1 MTGNPSTADPVATL
15 AELVA
20 ERITA
25 RGPSVARV
33 ALTRQE
39 AARAIGVSVDHFE
52 RHVLA
57 ELRVIRSGR
66 LVLVPVAELER
77 WARDQAAFAL
87 AEHRAASTMGTNRSK
102 RPRTAETAGGM
113 AQESEPPMQHHRNA
127 SLS

>member
-1 MTGNPSTADPVATL
+1 VTGKLTTDPVAAL

-52 RHVLA
+52 RHILA
-57 ELRVIRSGR
+57 GLRTIRTGR

-87 AEHRAASTMGTNRSK
+87 AEHHRAA
-102 RPRTAETAGGM
+102 RP
-113 AQESEPPMQHHRNA
+113 SA
-127 SLS
+127 S

>member
-1 MTGNPSTADPVATL
+1 MTGPLSNADPVAVL
-15 AELVA
+15 ADVVA

-87 AEHRAASTMGTNRSK
+87 AEHRTAS
-102 RPRTAETAGGM
+102 
-113 AQESEPPMQHHRNA
+113 A
-127 SLS
+127 S